1 MTSILD
7 YLTDSQI
14 AALRNIPH
22 SRATSS
28 IKALATRGLV
38 EHGATGKV
46 RLTRNGKLA
55 LRELE
60 QREELRLVFKV
71 GQRVEFVN
79 WRISREE
86 WIAEVHAGIVT
97 GSNIYGVNIADDR
110 EMVTSNVSHYRVFR
124 SYEPLAPQP
133 VQEHPVIAALRG
145 MDIDAVDPI
154 TALVK
159 LYELKRMAGQGE
171 S

>member
-7 YLTDSQI
+7 FLTNVQLLT
-14 AALRNIPH
+14 LRDIEH
-22 SRATSS
+22 SRATPS
-28 IKALATRGLV
+28 IKALIARGLV
-38 EHGATGKV
+38 YRDEAGKAH
-46 RLTRNGKLA
+46 LTSNGKLA

-60 QREELRLVFKV
+60 QRDGLRPVFKT

-79 WRISREE
+79 WHISREE

-133 VQEHPVIAALRG
+133 VQEHPAIVALRG
-145 MDIDAVDPI
+145 MDIDRLGPI
-154 TALVK
+154 EALSK
-159 LYELKRMAGQGE
+159 LYELKRMAGQG
-171 S
+171 